1 MVSGHL
7 KLVPEPDPGILLGNV
22 LSDGGDEFFGG
33 EDLEVLFG
41 APAGQVGAMEGR
53 VGVVNTRI
61 ILTQD
66 FQDRRGRETPRCRFS
81 GGAKPSAEP
90 VAS

>member
-1 MVSGHL
+1 MVSGRL
-7 KLVPEPDPGILLGNV
+7 KLVPEPDPGVLLGNM

-53 VGVVNTRI
+53 VGVVNIGMIQTCRL
-61 ILTQD
+61 ILHS
-66 FQDRRGRETPRCRFS
+66 GFS
-81 GGAKPSAEP
+81 GEER
-90 VAS
+90 